1 MTSTLPQVYYAEAP
15 DPLLVT
21 HAKNGNSQAIDELV
35 RRHWRGAYRVA
46 IHILRRHE
54 DAEDVAQDTLFSAV
68 RRLAE
73 FREEAS
79 FTTWLHRIAV
89 NRSLEMLRKKRS
101 SPLATPTEIA
111 EDRPPR
117 MSGGPPSP
125 EQIALQAERNA
136 LVEHA
141 LTRIPALYAVA
152 LRLSALDEKPA
163 AEIASTLALSP
174 NALKTRLHRGRAY
187 LRTKLEY
194 RLRPT
199 SRCPVYN

>member
-1 MTSTLPQVYYAEAP
+1 MTSTLPQAQYAEVP
-15 DPLLVT
+15 DLLLVT
-21 HAKNGNSQAIDELV
+21 HAKNGNSEAVDELV
-35 RRHWRGAYRVA
+35 RRHWRGAYKVA
-46 IHILRRHE
+46 VHILRRHE

-68 RRLAE
+68 RHLAE

-79 FTTWLHRIAV
+79 FTTWLHRMAV

-101 SPLATPTEIA
+101 SPLATATEMA
-111 EDRPPR
+111 DDRPPR

-141 LTRIPALYAVA
+141 LTRVPALYSVA
-152 LRLSALDEKPA
+152 LRLSALEERPT
-163 AEIASTLALSP
+163 AEIACRLALSR

-187 LRTKLEY
+187 LRTQLER
-194 RLRPT
+194 RLRPV
-199 SRCPVYN
+199 SRSPVYN